1 MISFFANYGYYAQA
15 AWMRDREAHKPR
27 GTMYAHWMQNIHRQ
41 VKQTL
46 EDTGGLMKKYYDRN
60 VIEEPSI
67 GVGDRVML
75 NANNMCTKYP
85 WQKLSPKF
93 YGLFKVLEWKGNRAY
108 KLEILPPW
116 KMHPVFHVSLLQ
128 P

>member
-1 MISFFANYGYYAQA
+1 
-15 AWMRDREAHKPR
+15 
-27 GTMYAHWMQNIHRQ
+27 
-41 VKQTL
+41 
-46 EDTGGLMKKYYDRN
+46 MKKYYDRN

>member
-1 MISFFANYGYYAQA
+1 MK
-15 AWMRDREAHKPR
+15 DREAHKSR

-60 VIEEPSI
+60 VTEEPSI

-75 NANNMCTKYP
+75 NANNMCTK
-85 WQKLSPKF
+85 
-93 YGLFKVLEWKGNRAY
+93 
-108 KLEILPPW
+108 
-116 KMHPVFHVSLLQ
+116 
-128 P
+128 